1 MLADNLKC
9 VLACSYVFAVKTQNF
24 HWNVEGPDF
33 PQLHELFDT
42 IYTDVRKNAIDRCA
56 ELIRSLDEYTPGS
69 LQRFLELSKIPEQT
83 KIPRAELMVQELLQ
97 DSETMIQTIMEAFA
111 IAQESGQEGAANFLA
126 ERQEAHAKWA
136 WQLRSILKKQ
146 RA

>member
-1 MLADNLKC
+1 
-9 VLACSYVFAVKTQNF
+9 
-24 HWNVEGPDF
+24 
-33 PQLHELFDT
+33 LFNT
-42 IYTDVRKNAIDRCA
+42 IYKDVRKNALDRCA

-69 LQRFLELSKIPEQT
+69 FQRFLELSKIPEQT